1 MISTNMQMLSI
12 KLGEGFTRVLP
23 LKLKTY
29 EIIEIEEYEPKK
41 HKRNKKGQ
49 FTKKN
54 ITLCQN

>member
-1 MISTNMQMLSI
+1 MILTNMQMLSM

-29 EIIEIEEYEPKK
+29 ENVERTEKI
-41 HKRNKKGQ
+41 KRYRRNNKGQ